1 MDKKVNRLIF
11 LLRMSFKENMKK
23 AIFQES
29 FYGSLNCRLNQG
41 QLESKGLLL
50 DLYLIINR
58 LGRIQ

>member
-1 MDKKVNRLIF
+1 MGF
-11 LLRMSFKENMKK
+11 TENMKK

-50 DLYLIINR
+50 DFYLTINR
-58 LGRIQ
+58 LRRVQ

>member
-1 MDKKVNRLIF
+1 
-11 LLRMSFKENMKK
+11 MSFKEIMKK